1 MEEREMSEIPR
12 RIGARDLVP
21 RPDLLADVK
30 LIGLGGVGGPAAR
43 YGALY
48 LAGLDEDVRMV
59 LVDGDSFEPSNAT
72 RMFFGG
78 DGNKAEVVR
87 EDLLGYLGEGRL
99 TLDAIGEYV
108 TPENIGD
115 LIREGDIVLLAVD
128 NHATRKLVSDFCATS
143 REDICLVSAGND
155 GIGKDSSGR
164 ELRGTAG
171 NCQIYIRRDGAD
183 VTPALTRFHAEID
196 NPADALPD
204 DTGCT
209 ELLESVPQIVFANLT
224 AAASMLNTLWLYLC
238 GALHYPEVAFDI
250 AEGLM
255 RPIRLP
261 LPEPRAGNGRPPA
274 AA

>member
-1 MEEREMSEIPR
+1 
-12 RIGARDLVP
+12 V
-21 RPDLLADVK
+21 
-30 LIGLGGVGGPAAR
+30 AR

-48 LAGLDEDVRMV
+48 LAALDEDIRMV

-87 EDLLGYLGEGRL
+87 EDLRGYLGESRL
-99 TLDAIGEYV
+99 TLEAIGEYV
-108 TPENIGD
+108 TPDNVGD

-128 NHATRKLVSDFCATS
+128 NHATRKLVSDFCATD
-143 REDICLVSAGND
+143 REEVCLISAGND
-155 GIGKDSSGR
+155 GIGKDSRGR

-171 NCQIYIRRDGAD
+171 NCQIYVRHAGAD

-196 NPADALPD
+196 DPADVRPD
-204 DTGCT
+204 EAGCT

-224 AAASMLNTLWLYLC
+224 AAASMLNAFWLYLC
-238 GALHYPEVAFDI
+238 GALSYPEVVFDI

-261 LPEPRAGNGRPPA
+261 RPEPRAGHGRPPA